1 MKIIE
6 CVKCE
11 VCGKLID
18 NKSNDFIV
26 FHGNVTVGLSGG
38 VIGNADNTKET
49 VCCRNWNCI
58 KNLFKYVFPDEQ
70 TAWST
75 DGYM

>member
-1 MKIIE
+1 MKVIE

-11 VCGKLID
+11 VCGKLLD
-18 NKSNDFIV
+18 SKSDDFIV

-38 VIGNADNTKET
+38 IIGNTDNTKKT
-49 VCCRNWNCI
+49 ICCRNWKCI
-58 KNLFKYVFPDEQ
+58 KDMFKYAFPNDP
-70 TAWST
+70 TDCH